1 MASLRSTET
10 LQKEHDLQADYT
22 ARINLTLQNTNRPEY
37 REELEDVAVFANVLR
52 KFVPD
57 PVVVILHERPEIILI
72 GETEDYKITL
82 YVNGNC
88 WGFKVNNSPHY
99 ILEDGEKLG
108 PGRLLKKIWDA
119 VIPNLPENF
128 IVRGVVDPKDPPEET
143 EARTSLQGKLG
154 FGSPQPNNEVYGI
167 VKDKTLCPLTLEEL
181 TTLTGN
187 TPNQLNQK
195 FNVKRIVWPGV

>member
-22 ARINLTLQNTNRPEY
+22 ARINLTLQNTNRSEY

-57 PVVVILHERPEIILI
+57 PVLVILHERPEIILI

-99 ILEDGEKLG
+99 ILDDGEKLG

-128 IVRGVVDPKDPPEET
+128 IVRGVVDPKDPPEDLHAVAT
-143 EARTSLQGKLG
+143 SYGLSVKDIRDQASGAAQDTRTADLDLQGDG
-154 FGSPQPNNEVYGI
+154 DGGRPETVVDPEW
-167 VKDKTLCPLTLEEL
+167 
-181 TTLTGN
+181 
-187 TPNQLNQK
+187 K
-195 FNVKRIVWPGV
+195 FPAQDVAAV